1 MTAEDI
7 IHDLLE
13 NPYPHDLVAIRK
25 LADSYG
31 SEEEAKEKM
40 IAYCTT
46 KFLIDALNEYYAA
59 RNMAKDWLRDRQGVS

>member
-7 IHDLLE
+7 IENLL
-13 NPYPHDLVAIRK
+13 NNSYPHDLMKIRK
-25 LADSYG
+25 LAESYD

-46 KFLIDALNEYYAA
+46 EFLVDALHEHYS
-59 RNMAKDWLRDRQGVS
+59 AKGLAKAWLKEHQ